1 MDFSKLEPIKNKLK
15 TCDVTLFKDV
25 NGSFAKFVN
34 KIHVSRFRHIQNLT
48 LEFGYPVT
56 VVAGTNA
63 IGKTSL
69 LLLLACSHEKFMHF
83 DAVKPEPTWRAHIW
97 RDMFKFTLHETQSND
112 YSYTLSW
119 RFGNKVKN
127 GEGKRLVSRNAW
139 SGLGKSSRD
148 DRTNA
153 KIKDR
158 DVRLIDLDR
167 LLPAR
172 SFSSSLLRKTNT
184 TRSVEVSPD
193 VRDAFCYVLG
203 IPRAGIELH
212 EVGKHVNK
220 RCYLI
225 KSASGNYSS
234 YGAATGEESLINL
247 LREAIEAPV
256 GSLIL
261 IDEVEAGFH
270 PAIQRRLIEAIQI
283 IAWTHKKQFI
293 LTSHSATVIDALP
306 PEARRFV
313 ERRDS
318 IYLTLN
324 EISPQA
330 ALSKMDTIGHPLVR
344 LYCED
349 SLAKF
354 LITKVLQEIA
364 RERSRFDSIF
374 EIVSVAGDQA
384 VKQNF
389 NNHQAFFNQL
399 RNKIGYCAVL
409 DGDCKG
415 NPEFTC
421 FDDNDFV
428 HFMIPSDPPEV
439 FLVKAYL
446 DQYPNQDLKAKLG
459 VVNHHSLFG
468 EMVEAG
474 LASDNSDARSICYNA
489 FVVSDGFAEFCSQMS
504 TFLNRVVMHFEKSLK
519 AEGFPSA

>member
-1 MDFSKLEPIKNKLK
+1 MDFSRLEPVKHKLNE
-15 TCDVTLFKDV
+15 CDVTTFKDT
-25 NGSFAKFVN
+25 GSSFVHFLT

-48 LEFGYPVT
+48 LEFSYPVT
-56 VVAGTNA
+56 VIAGTNA

-69 LLLLACSHEKFMHF
+69 LLLLACSFEKFMHF
-83 DAVKPEPTWRAHIW
+83 DAVKPEPTWRPHIW
-97 RDMFKFTLHETQSND
+97 RDMFKFTQHETQKND
-112 YSYTLSW
+112 YLYALTW
-119 RFGNKVKN
+119 RIGNKVRN
-127 GEGKRLVSRNAW
+127 GEGKRLVSSNAW
-139 SGLGKSSRD
+139 SGLGKSSKD

-158 DVRLIDLDR
+158 NVRLIDLDR

-172 SFSSSLLRKTNT
+172 SFSSSLLRKTTT
-184 TRSVEVSPD
+184 TRSIEVHTD

-225 KSASGNYSS
+225 KSDADNYSS

-247 LREAIEAPV
+247 LREAIEAPE

-283 IAWTHKKQFI
+283 IAWTQKKQFI

-306 PEARRFV
+306 PKARRFI
-313 ERRDS
+313 ERRDAA
-318 IYLTLN
+318 YLTSN

-349 SLAKF
+349 ALAKF
-354 LITKVLQEIA
+354 LITKVLQDIA
-364 RERSRFDSIF
+364 VNRSRFDSIF
-374 EIVSVAGDQA
+374 EIVSVGGDQA

-389 NNHQAFFNQL
+389 NNHEAFFDQL

-415 NPEFTC
+415 KADFSC
-421 FDDNDFV
+421 FDENKFV
-428 HFMIPSDPPEV
+428 HFMTLTDPPEV
-439 FLVKAYL
+439 FLIKAYL
-446 DQYPNQDLKAKLG
+446 ELHPNQYLEAKLG
-459 VVNHHSLFG
+459 ASNHHSLFS
-468 EMVEAG
+468 EMVNLG
-474 LASDNSDARSICYNA
+474 LATDNNDARSTCYSA
-489 FVVSDGFAEFCSQMS
+489 FKVSSNFVEFFSQMKE
-504 TFLNRVVMHFEKSLK
+504 FLNLVVTHFEKS
-519 AEGFPSA
+519 